1 MSDAAT
7 PAPMAQTVTRNAF
20 AKVPRDRLV
29 TLAVETDLCPQALLR
44 VLGLITQQGLT
55 PISIAAERHDDG
67 QRIAVAIDA
76 LPDDRM
82 SLLTARLEAIV
93 TVRNATFAA
102 AGGLSAVWG

>member
-1 MSDAAT
+1 MSDAVT
-7 PAPMAQTVTRNAF
+7 PAPAAQSVTDHVL
-20 AKVPRDRLV
+20 AKIPRDRLV
-29 TLAVETDLCPQALLR
+29 TLAVETDCCPQALLR
-44 VLGLITQQGLT
+44 VLGTITQQGLM

-82 SLLTARLEAIV
+82 ELLVARLEAIV
-93 TVRNATFAA
+93 AVRNATFAA